1 MYTDIVHLLD
11 QCPHPHSE
19 CTRNHL
25 QAIALWSFD
34 WKTVGRRL
42 LLSDQSIIDIDCNE
56 KDEQNKRD
64 NMLTTWHQQ
73 KGKMATYQVLM
84 DTFQMLNNGTLVDKL
99 KILTEECNTGG
110 MLMLLRV
117 N

>member
-11 QCPHPHSE
+11 QCSHPHSE
-19 CTRNHL
+19 CTRKHL
-25 QAIALWSFD
+25 QDIALWSFD

-64 NMLTTWHQQ
+64 YMLTTWHQQ
-73 KGKMATYQVLM
+73 KGPKATYQVLM
-84 DTFQMLNNGTLVDKL
+84 DTFQMLNNYTLVDKL
-99 KILTEECNTGG
+99 KILTEECNAGG
-110 MLMLLRV
+110 TLMLLSE